1 MSCPP
6 GKGLAGHAP
15 TEDAMRRGTVERR
28 TKETQ
33 IALALNLDG
42 QGKGAVSTGVGFMD
56 HMLDLLA
63 RHSGIDLTVKATG
76 DLHVDDHH
84 LVEDVGIV
92 LGQALKKALGDKKG
106 VARYGSATVPM
117 DEALV
122 MCALDLGGRPYLA
135 FGLELPARRVKQFD
149 VELVEEFFRAL
160 ANSGMNIH
168 LRQLAGR
175 NTHHIIEG
183 AFKAF
188 ARALGEAV
196 AITGRTKGIPS
207 TKGVL

>member
-1 MSCPP
+1 
-6 GKGLAGHAP
+6 
-15 TEDAMRRGTVERR
+15 MRTANVDRK

-33 IALALNLDG
+33 ITLHLSLDG
-42 QGKGAVSTGVGFMD
+42 EGKSDVSTGVGFLD

-63 RHSGIDLTVKATG
+63 RHSGMDLTVKATG

-84 LVEDVGIV
+84 LVEDTGIV
-92 LGQALKKALGDKKG
+92 LGQALVKALGDKKG
-106 VARYGSATVPM
+106 LVRYGSATVPM
-117 DEALV
+117 DESLV
-122 MCALDLGGRPYLA
+122 LCALDLGGRPYLA
-135 FGLELPARRVKQFD
+135 YGLELPAKRVKQFD

-175 NTHHIIEG
+175 NTHHLIEG

-188 ARALGEAV
+188 ARALGQAIAV
-196 AITGRTKGIPS
+196 SPRVKGVPS

>member
-1 MSCPP
+1 MR
-6 GKGLAGHAP
+6 HARVDRK
-15 TEDAMRRGTVERR
+15 TR
-28 TKETQ
+28 ETQ
-33 IALALNLDG
+33 IAIELDLDG
-42 QGKGAVSTGVGFMD
+42 EGSACADTGVGFLD

-63 RHSGIDLTVKATG
+63 RHSGLDLAVSARG
-76 DLHVDDHH
+76 DLQVDDHH
-84 LVEDVGIV
+84 LVEDTGIV
-92 LGQALKKALGDKKG
+92 LGQALKQALGDKEG
-106 VARYGSATVPM
+106 LVRYGSATVPM

-122 MCALDLGGRPYLA
+122 MCALDLGGRSYLA
-135 FGLELPARRVKQFD
+135 YGLELPAKRVKQFD
-149 VELVEEFFRAL
+149 VELIEEFFRAL
-160 ANSGMNIH
+160 TNSAGLNLH

-196 AITGRTKGIPS
+196 AISPRVKGVPS

>member
-1 MSCPP
+1 
-6 GKGLAGHAP
+6 
-15 TEDAMRRGTVERR
+15 MRRATLERK

-33 IALALNLDG
+33 ITLTLTLDG
-42 QGKGAVSTGVGFMD
+42 QGRSAVATGVGFFD

-63 RHSGIDLTVKATG
+63 RHSGIDLSVKAKG
-76 DLHVDDHH
+76 DVHVDDHH

-92 LGQALKKALGDKKG
+92 LGQALKQALGNKAG
-106 VARYGSATVPM
+106 ITRYGSATVPM

-135 FGLELPARRVKQFD
+135 YGLELPAKRIKQFD

-160 ANSGMNIH
+160 ANSGMSLH

-196 AITGRTKGIPS
+196 ELSARVKGVPS

>member
-1 MSCPP
+1 MR
-6 GKGLAGHAP
+6 HARVDRK
-15 TEDAMRRGTVERR
+15 TR
-28 TKETQ
+28 ETQ
-33 IALALNLDG
+33 IAIELDLDG
-42 QGKGAVSTGVGFMD
+42 EGSACADTGVGFLD

-63 RHSGIDLTVKATG
+63 RHSGLDLAVSARG
-76 DLHVDDHH
+76 DLQVDDHH
-84 LVEDVGIV
+84 LVEDTGIV
-92 LGQALKKALGDKKG
+92 LGQALKQALGDKEG
-106 VARYGSATVPM
+106 LVRYGSATVPM

-122 MCALDLGGRPYLA
+122 MCALDLGGRSYLA
-135 FGLELPARRVKQFD
+135 YGLELPAKRVKQFD
-149 VELVEEFFRAL
+149 VELIEEFLRAL
-160 ANSGMNIH
+160 TNSAGLNLH

-196 AITGRTKGIPS
+196 AISPRVKGVPS